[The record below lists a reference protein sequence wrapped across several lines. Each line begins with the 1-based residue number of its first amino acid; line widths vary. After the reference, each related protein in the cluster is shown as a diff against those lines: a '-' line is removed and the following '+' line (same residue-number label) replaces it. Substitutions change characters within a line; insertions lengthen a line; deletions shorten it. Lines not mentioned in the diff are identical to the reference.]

1 MRYVTTRRELVST
14 GNRLVERE
22 YREKKLDKADVI
34 IYGFLALAICTLIY
48 SFGYFTG
55 AKITASKALT
65 EIAETATTEE
75 TTALDVYSE
84 EVPLSYEDQHALYDA
99 AEEFGVDYYTMLGL
113 IEKETDFRNI
123 SGDGGKA
130 SGYCQIWKYW
140 WSELMTDIGAEDLNI
155 PKDNFRTACAIVS
168 ELTDRHGS
176 LAGALTAYNKGSYD
190 GKVSKYAT
198 AVLEN
203 AEKWRNRKNLL

>member
-34 IYGFLALAICTLIY
+34 ILFFLGLMICGLLFSIGYY
-48 SFGYFTG
+48 SGVV
-55 AKITASKALT
+55 AMEKEIEKA
-65 EIAETATTEE
+65 TEE
-75 TTALDVYSE
+75 AAVVEETSEADIYSE

-99 AEEFGVDYYTMLGL
+99 SEEFGVDYYTMLGL

-130 SGYCQIWKYW
+130 SGYCQVWKYW
-140 WSELMTDIGAEDLNI
+140 WSDLMADIGAEDLNE

-168 ELTDRHGS
+168 ELQDRYGS

-198 AVLEN
+198 TVLEN